1 MEINLPTLDRT
12 KRNELVILILCLL
25 IGFVLRFYTFDK
37 KSLWL
42 DEIYTFNDSRDGL
55 KEQLKLYKEKPNY
68 LQAPLFPLLDHL
80 FYPFTKPERDLR
92 IIPLIFGTLSIP
104 MVYFLSRLFSAG
116 IAVPCTISLTFMAYH
131 ISLSQ
136 EGRSYSL
143 LMFLG
148 MAGLYFFMK
157 HLKTSNKVYL
167 IGVALP
173 FATLFHTSY
182 SSIPFIILSQIL
194 WFYQINEDHKK
205 SVLSSFL
212 ILNGLILLLCL
223 PWVLFLASNYKGQPF
238 TIPLRQGL
246 DSFWSILYG
255 IFHDWVPHA
264 PLMIVSIILFI
275 LFPILPN
282 FRGNALVLL
291 GAFILPI
298 GGLYLYCRL
307 LNVTHFITSRYF
319 INLLPLFFVT
329 LYLSLTATEDKF
341 KRIKRFMRL
350 RLLFII
356 LFVAS
361 NLVIL
366 PFYYRSEKQDLKG
379 LVTYLKG
386 QLKDGDRI
394 AVGTELYIPGML
406 HYFGVYPRGRLYLLP
421 SWKVSEK
428 ETECKVSLVMQG
440 KIFTIFYSK
449 TEWVRCI
456 KEGNRLWVV
465 VNKITAERIN
475 EDSSYILKGYF
486 DGSFLNFNRF
496 PIDASMYLFLRD
508 PQSPDEKGID
518 MPIE

>member
-1 MEINLPTLDRT
+1 MEINLPALNRT

-25 IGFVLRFYTFDK
+25 TGFVLRFYTFDQ

-42 DEIYTFNDSRDGL
+42 DEIYTFNDAKYGL
-55 KEQLKLYKEKPNY
+55 NDQLKFYKEKPNY
-68 LQAPLFPLLDHL
+68 LHPPLFFILTHL
-80 FYPFTKPERDLR
+80 SYPFTKPERDIRLV
-92 IIPLIFGTLSIP
+92 PLIFGVLSIP
-104 MVYFLSRLFSAG
+104 MIYFLSGLFSAA

-157 HLKTSNKVYL
+157 HLKTSKKVYL
-167 IGVALP
+167 IGVALL

-182 SSIPFIILSQIL
+182 SSIPFIALSQIL

-205 SVLSSFL
+205 PVFSSFL
-212 ILNGLILLLCL
+212 ILNGLTLLMCL
-223 PWVLFLASNYKGQPF
+223 PWILFIGLNYRGQPF

-246 DSFWSILYG
+246 APLWSILYG
-255 IFHDWVPHA
+255 VFHDWVPHA
-264 PLMIVSIILFI
+264 PLMIVSMILFI

-282 FRGNALVLL
+282 FRKNALVLL
-291 GAFILPI
+291 AAFILPI

-307 LNVTHFITSRYF
+307 FNATHFITSRYF
-319 INLLPLFFVT
+319 INLLPLFFIT
-329 LYLSLTATEDKF
+329 LYLSLAATEDKF
-341 KRIKRFMRL
+341 KRLKRFMRL
-350 RLLFII
+350 KPLFII
-356 LFVAS
+356 LFIAS
-361 NLVIL
+361 NLAIL
-366 PFYYRSEKQDLKG
+366 PFYYRSEKQDYKG

-386 QLKDGDRI
+386 QLKGGDKI

-406 HYFGVYPRGRLYLLP
+406 HYLGVYPEGRLYLLP
-421 SWKVSEK
+421 SRKVSEK
-428 ETECKVSLVMQG
+428 EIESQITLVMRD

-449 TEWVRCI
+449 AEWARCMN
-456 KEGNRLWVV
+456 EGNRLWVV
-465 VNKITAERIN
+465 VNKITAERIK
-475 EDSSYILKGYF
+475 EDSSYVLKGYF

-496 PIDASMYLFLRD
+496 PVDASIYLFLRD
-508 PQSPDEKGID
+508 PQSPNEKGID